1 MAPKKNKR
9 IYMEKH
15 NNYIYLI
22 VDKKEYLRNKLT
34 GELTL
39 LENEF
44 DVSKGVIIPFIR
56 TRNGTEYKFA
66 TKQINELKKYY
77 QLKLDIY
84 NKNIAFASMVERI
97 GTLLDTTELDNNSIN
112 KITEWQESILNNL
125 NFIEN
130 KISDSYRKRI

>member
-56 TRNGTEYKFA
+56 TRNGTEYKFT